1 MMMEARKLLEWH
13 QAKEKGRV
21 VQKELDEWKAK
32 ETELT
37 TRRQKAEARIRQI
50 GKPSSDDI
58 DAQIAL
64 KLAEQ
69 ELWLVDKDAERFM
82 EERFEKEFALREKKR
97 EWDERVAS
105 KEAELSKE
113 ALALYHDIQESMKN
127 PVVEV
132 KRRSCMGCFL
142 PLSVAKMEEWH
153 KGKSFV
159 LCDECGR
166 ILV

>member
-1 MMMEARKLLEWH
+1 MMEARKLLEWH
-13 QAKEKGRV
+13 QAREKSRA
-21 VQKELDEWKAK
+21 VQNELDEWKAQETVLAARRK
-32 ETELT
+32 E
-37 TRRQKAEARIRQI
+37 AEEKIKRL
-50 GKPSSDDI
+50 GTPSPDDI

-69 ELWLVDKDAERFM
+69 ELWLVDKDTERFM
-82 EERFEKEFALREKKR
+82 EERFEKEFALREQKR
-97 EWDERVAS
+97 EWEEKAARS
-105 KEAELSKE
+105 EAELSKE
-113 ALALYHDIQESMKN
+113 ALALYDRIRENITN

-142 PLSVAKMEEWH
+142 PLSVVKMEEWH

-159 LCDECGR
+159 LCEECGR